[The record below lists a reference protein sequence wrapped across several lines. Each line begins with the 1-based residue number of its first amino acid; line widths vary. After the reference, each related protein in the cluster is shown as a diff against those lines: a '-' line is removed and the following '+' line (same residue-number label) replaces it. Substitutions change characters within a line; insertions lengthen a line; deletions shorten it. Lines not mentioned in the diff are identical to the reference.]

1 MCASVCACMCACV
14 PVVLKVSN
22 PNQFAS
28 RASFHSIISQPI
40 CANWTAAAAALCIL
54 VDTSFSITA
63 AATAAATIKSYPGA
77 AAVVAIKVYNALV
90 DNPNITVGAHGSTFH
105 VFLSIRWLS
114 AIVSCVL

>member
-1 MCASVCACMCACV
+1 MCMCV

-63 AATAAATIKSYPGA
+63 AAAATAAATIKSYPAA